1 MEGSFEKLINDVEF
15 NKKIDMHIREIM
27 KDGKVDYLDI
37 PEICFLVVDTINE
50 VSDIELNENNMRGL
64 IKLVLCYIV
73 NKYQLVKPHNKALVE
88 KLIDSS
94 VKLVLIQPRLKS
106 CIGSCF
112 WYDDDLD

>member
-73 NKYQLVKPHNKALVE
+73 NKYHLVKPHNKALVE

-112 WYDDDLD
+112 WCDDDE